1 MIVIVVSAAPCTG
14 EIEVTV
20 PIEHG
25 VNRNCRGLAVGTVC
39 EHAVALST
47 EPHEATGTAA
57 TYDREYCLLL

>member
-1 MIVIVVSAAPCTG
+1 VIVVPAAPCAG

-39 EHAVALST
+39 KHVVGLSS
-47 EPHEATGTAA
+47 EPHEETGAAA
-57 TYDREYCLLL
+57 TYEREYCLLL